1 MNTVSIIVPVYNEAQ
16 CIVATFSS
24 VLKFVVNKPWY
35 DFIFVDDGSTD
46 QTREIL
52 ESQIQLFNSKQISL
66 LSYKEHRGK
75 GYAVKTGALYADGD
89 YICFLDGDL
98 AYSLDY
104 LDLMVAKLA
113 DFDIVIGCR
122 NLTPEKNNGFN
133 VRRILAGRIFNFIS
147 RSLLNLKFT
156 DMQAGI
162 KGFDKYAAK
171 DLFKTQIIP
180 GFAFDVELLYLAKKK
195 RYTIG
200 EIAVVVSKKHLYK
213 KSKVKLFKHSIEMLF
228 DLLQIVYH
236 DFILKKY
243 E

>member
-16 CIVATFSS
+16 CIVSTFSS
-24 VLKFVVNKPWY
+24 VLKFAVNQPWY
-35 DFIFVDDGSTD
+35 NFIFVDDGSTD
-46 QTREIL
+46 RTRELL
-52 ESQIQLFNSKQISL
+52 ESQIEVFKNQQISL
-66 LSYKEHRGK
+66 LSYEAHRGK
-75 GYAVKTGALYADGD
+75 GYAVKTGVLYADGD

-98 AYSLDY
+98 AYSLDH

-133 VRRILAGRIFNFIS
+133 FLRILAGRIFNIIS
-147 RSLLNLKFT
+147 RSFLNLKFT

-180 GFAFDVELLYLAKKK
+180 GFGFDVELLYLAKKK
-195 RYTIG
+195 GYTIG
-200 EIAVVVSKKHLYK
+200 EIPVVVSKKHLQK
-213 KSKVKLFKHSIEMLF
+213 KSKVNLFKHSIEMLLN
-228 DLLQIVYH
+228 LLEIVYR
-236 DFILKKY
+236 DLILKKY

>member
-1 MNTVSIIVPVYNEAQ
+1 MNTISIIVPVYNEAQ
-16 CIVATFSS
+16 CIVSTFYS
-24 VLKFVVNKPWY
+24 VLKFAVNKPWY

-46 QTREIL
+46 GTREIL
-52 ESQIQLFNSKQISL
+52 ESQIKLLNNKQISL
-66 LSYKEHRGK
+66 LSYEAHRGK
-75 GYAVKTGALYADGD
+75 GYAVKTGVLYADGD

-98 AYSLDY
+98 AYSLDH

-113 DFDIVIGCR
+113 YFDIVIGCR
-122 NLTPEKNNGFN
+122 NLTAEKNNGFKFL
-133 VRRILAGRIFNFIS
+133 RRLAGRIFNFIS

-162 KGFDKYAAK
+162 KGFEKYAAK

-200 EIAVVVSKKHLYK
+200 EIPVVVSKKHLQK
-213 KSKVKLFKHSIEMLF
+213 KSKVNLFKHSIEMLF
-228 DLLQIVYH
+228 NLLQIVYY
-236 DFILKKY
+236 DLILKKY

>member
-1 MNTVSIIVPVYNEAQ
+1 MNTISIIVPVYNEAQ
-16 CIVATFSS
+16 CIVSTFSS
-24 VLKFVVNKPWY
+24 VLQFAVNKPWY

-46 QTREIL
+46 RTREIL
-52 ESQIQLFNSKQISL
+52 ESQITLFNSKQISL
-66 LSYKEHRGK
+66 LSYKAHRGK
-75 GYAVKTGALYADGD
+75 GYAVKTGVLYANSD
-89 YICFLDGDL
+89 YICFFDGDL

-133 VRRILAGRIFNFIS
+133 FRRILAGRIFNLIS
-147 RSLLNLKFT
+147 RSLLNLNFT

-162 KGFDKYAAK
+162 KGFDRYAAK

-200 EIAVVVSKKHLYK
+200 EIPVVVSKKHLHK
-213 KSKVKLFKHSIEMLF
+213 KSQVKLLKHSIEMFF
-228 DLLQIVYH
+228 DLLQIVYR
-236 DFILKKY
+236 DLILNKY